1 VSSLVR
7 GASLTGF
14 PELARASGLD
24 PHQLLA
30 AVNLPAACLE
40 TPEMMIPA
48 GAVGRL
54 LELAANASRIESF
67 GLRLAETRR
76 LSNLGAIAL
85 VAREEPTG
93 RRAIEAVARYMRLI
107 NSGAVLRL
115 DQADDT
121 ATIRIVATGRRP
133 SQGRQATELN
143 VGVAFNLLKS
153 LLGPGWRPQEV
164 CFMHHPPHSLALHQ
178 KVFGIRPAFGKDF
191 NGIVCEADDL
201 DRLRPGSDAA
211 LTHAVRRHLDE
222 RLASQVGTLT
232 DKVRETVAVMLPLG
246 DHSLDRVATQLGLE
260 PRTMQRRLA
269 DDGKRFSELVDQ
281 VRGGLALQYLADQQR
296 PLDNVAMLLGFSELS
311 AFSRWFKATF
321 GRNAS
326 AYRKLSR
333 NLQ

>member
-30 AVNLPAACLE
+30 AVNLPIACLE

-93 RRAIEAVARYMRLI
+93 GRAIETVARYMRLI

-115 DQADDT
+115 DQADDV
-121 ATIRIVATGRRP
+121 ATVRIVASGRRP

-143 VGVAFNLLKS
+143 VGVVFNLLRS
-153 LLGPGWRPQEV
+153 LLGPGWRPREV
-164 CFMHHPPHSLALHQ
+164 CFM
-178 KVFGIRPAFGKDF
+178 
-191 NGIVCEADDL
+191 
-201 DRLRPGSDAA
+201 
-211 LTHAVRRHLDE
+211 RRI
-222 RLASQVGTLT
+222 A
-232 DKVRETVAVMLPLG
+232 
-246 DHSLDRVATQLGLE
+246 
-260 PRTMQRRLA
+260 
-269 DDGKRFSELVDQ
+269 
-281 VRGGLALQYLADQQR
+281 
-296 PLDNVAMLLGFSELS
+296 
-311 AFSRWFKATF
+311 
-321 GRNAS
+321 
-326 AYRKLSR
+326 
-333 NLQ
+333 